1 MPNETIVDSKAT
13 RIAEIVRKLLAVPD
27 KLVTAQLYLRPLSHR
42 DSVAAPTETTQPIAD
57 ACDLMHSAL
66 SDVVEAARELA
77 DISSLDHGS
86 KFHRVDV
93 DSYYRP
99 E

>member
-1 MPNETIVDSKAT
+1 MQNEAIVDSKA

-42 DSVAAPTETTQPIAD
+42 DSFAAPTENTQPIAD

-77 DISSLDHGS
+77 EISSADRRPKS
-86 KFHRVDV
+86 HRVGV
-93 DSYYRP
+93 DSYYRR